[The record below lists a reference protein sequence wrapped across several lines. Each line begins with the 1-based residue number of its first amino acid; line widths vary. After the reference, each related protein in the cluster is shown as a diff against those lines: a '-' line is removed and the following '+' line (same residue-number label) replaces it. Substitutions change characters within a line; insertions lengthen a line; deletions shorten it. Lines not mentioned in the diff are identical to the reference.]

1 MRIFIL
7 SILILLLAACQPTV
21 KTSNP
26 LAGLDHR
33 AGFIDLYVDENANK
47 VLAKLPKAGEDGVSL
62 RLIHTARLT
71 AGLGSNPVGLDRGWG
86 DSGKIIVFRKLGN
99 KVIIEAENTLYR
111 ASPDNPLE
119 ERAVR
124 ESFARSF
131 LASADVVKSA
141 DGLVIDLTD
150 FLTSDILNLKQY
162 LKDRGEGNFSIAK
175 DRTLVDTRNVF
186 AFPDNVEM
194 DVFFTLSSAKPGRE
208 FSTTAA
214 NGLDATLIQH
224 HSFVR
229 LPEEGYQVLKS
240 DPRAGAIER
249 VHYDY
254 SAPLAGQI
262 ETRLA
267 RRYRLEKNDAGET
280 INPIVFYIDSGAPEP
295 IRGALVDGAK
305 WWEEAFAAA
314 GYPDGY
320 RVEVL
325 PEDAHPLD
333 IRYNVVQWVH
343 LSLIHI

>member
-1 MRIFIL
+1 MIMRIFISL
-7 SILILLLAACQPTV
+7 FALFILAGCQPAA
-21 KTSNP
+21 KTSDP

-33 AGFIDLYVDENANK
+33 EGFIDLYVDKNKNK
-47 VLAKLPKAGEDGVSL
+47 VLVKLPDADEDGVSL

-86 DSGKIIVFRKLGN
+86 DSGKIIVFRRIGN
-99 KVIIEAENTLYR
+99 KVIIEAENLLYR

-131 LASADVVKSA
+131 LASADVIKGSN
-141 DGLVIDLTD
+141 GLVVDLTD
-150 FLTSDILNLKQY
+150 FLTSDVLNLKQY
-162 LKDRGEGNFSIAK
+162 LKDRGEGSFSLSK
-175 DRTLVDTRNVF
+175 DRTLVDTKNVF

-194 DVFFTLSSAKPGRE
+194 DVFFTLSSDKAGRE

-214 NGLDATLIQH
+214 NGRDATLIQH

-229 LPEEGYQVLKS
+229 LPEEGYTPLKS

-254 SAPLAGQI
+254 SAPISGQI

-267 RRYRLEKNDAGET
+267 RRYRLQKTQAGEM

-295 IRGALVDGAK
+295 I
-305 WWEEAFAAA
+305 
-314 GYPDGY
+314 P
-320 RVEVL
+320 
-325 PEDAHPLD
+325 
-333 IRYNVVQWVH
+333 
-343 LSLIHI
+343 